1 MNRRVLLLEPNY
13 KNKFPPIGLMKLA
26 TYFRLRGDDVVF
38 YKGDLKEFVIN
49 QITELCIAKLSELDN
64 SIDWKL
70 RSDKISLYIK
80 YRKREYLD
88 QIGLEDSEI
97 ALILVPWLEYYK
109 KYYHSGEYKK
119 HPQWDWVGV
128 TTLFTF
134 YWDITIETIEFAKTM
149 VKDLKNLMVGG
160 VLASIQPKEIE
171 KATGIR
177 PHVGTLHS
185 PGKDIDEDNP
195 YIIDELPL
203 DYSILDEIDYE
214 YVDSGAFFSYATRG
228 CIRHCPFCAV
238 PILEPQFQ
246 SYLPLKER
254 IDRTRRLYGDQQNLL
269 LMDNNVLAS
278 KDLHCIIE
286 DIRLC
291 GFVPGAKYIEPN
303 QYNIAIRNLR
313 LGINDRAYI
322 RKCWKLLKEINDLK
336 SIGEEV
342 RTYIYRL
349 REQYGLL
356 HPETCTKDA
365 LITTYKDFAKYF
377 DKKYSKQKGRLRYID
392 FNQGVD
398 ARLFNTESGA
408 LLAQIPVRPLRIAF
422 DDVKTEKSYTDAIK
436 MSVSYGLKDFS
447 NYLLYNFKDKP
458 QDLYHRMRV
467 NVDLCEV
474 LNINIYSFP
483 MKYHPIRDEH
493 SHDRDYIGE
502 HWNRKY
508 IRAVQAILNATK
520 GKIGRGVSFFEKAF
534 GKNIEEYHR
543 LLEMPETMIVYRYF
557 FEWLDLED
565 ARNIAKSIWDNDEI
579 CESSVSSW
587 WKKFNEC
594 QSLLPHSEWQELLD
608 FIHKSDFDNPCQVQH
623 PLAQQLLKFYT
634 NHRKAIIE
642 KGSELYKLKE
652 EYDKNP
658 LYNLRRFQTK
668 DV

>member
-238 PILEPQFQ
+238 PLLEPQFQ

-565 ARNIAKSIWDNDEI
+565 ARNIAKSIWGNDEI